1 MTFLSAAFDLRPVFI
16 RGRHMQL
23 CLISRRSRF
32 RAGTRYF
39 RRGLDRDGHVAN
51 FNETEQILL
60 IEGQPAA
67 GTSGASEDKY
77 TKLSFVQIRG
87 SVPVFWSEINT
98 LRYKPD
104 LQIMDLPD
112 TVKPFLFFRERVGLD
127 QLIFQAS
134 AMRSHLTEQVEIYG
148 EEALVNLVNHTGYEK
163 PVKDAYER
171 YIALVGSISSVKI

>member
-1 MTFLSAAFDLRPVFI
+1 
-16 RGRHMQL
+16 MQL

-39 RRGLDRDGHVAN
+39 RRGIDRDGHVAN

-60 IEGQPAA
+60 LEGQPAP
-67 GTSGASEDKY
+67 GTLGSSEDKY

-112 TVKPFLFFRERVGLD
+112 TVKFFSSLRACRFRLMNFQGKCDAESLD
-127 QLIFQAS
+127 GAS
-134 AMRSHLTEQVEIYG
+134 
-148 EEALVNLVNHTGYEK
+148 
-163 PVKDAYER
+163 
-171 YIALVGSISSVKI
+171 